1 MQKSD
6 HREVTLAGLAV
17 AVAAAVAAARDRF
30 RGHIDPEDET

>member
-17 AVAAAVAAARDRF
+17 AVAAAARDR
-30 RGHIDPEDET
+30 RLGYVEPEDET